1 MSRKMM
7 KLEVKGKEYLI
18 GFSNRTAVVEAR
30 RKGMEKELKAFEN
43 SEDVDASF
51 AKILRYGLM
60 EKQPDITEKEARQI
74 IDDYIEENTT
84 DEECVDISKI
94 IEFINNSYV
103 NFSGIPTGNKK
114 VKTIEIVEV

>member
-1 MSRKMM
+1 MPRKMM

-30 RKGMEKELKAFEN
+30 RKGMEKELRAFEK
-43 SEDVDASF
+43 SEDVDSSF
-51 AKILRYGLM
+51 AKILRFGLM
-60 EKQPDITEKEARQI
+60 EKQPEITEKEARQI
-74 IDDYIEENTT
+74 IDDYIDENTT
-84 DEECVDISKI
+84 EEECVDVSKI
-94 IEFINNSYV
+94 IEFINNCYL